1 MAEIVFTVVKQR
13 VTPITQGVVALA
25 VGLVGMLI
33 VKAGGISTGSEYFSA
48 IVAIILFTI
57 LNTVVSVANESYT
70 KYTVP
75 SYGVYLVIVAVLFLS
90 AKLFSGLSVWET
102 SNWVYRMMITSITLF
117 YVIISV
123 LVRAIRF
130 LYDMAESGM

>member
-1 MAEIVFTVVKQR
+1 M
-13 VTPITQGVVALA
+13 QGLVALV
-25 VGLVGMLI
+25 VGLIGMLVI
-33 VKAGGISTGSEYFSA
+33 KVGGITTGYEYFA
-48 IVAIILFTI
+48 ALIAIIFFTI

-75 SYGVYLVIVAVLFLS
+75 SYGIYLAVVAILFLL
-90 AKLFSGLSVWET
+90 AKVLSGLSVWEQ

-117 YVIISV
+117 YAIISV

>member
-1 MAEIVFTVVKQR
+1 M
-13 VTPITQGVVALA
+13 QGLVALV
-25 VGLVGMLI
+25 VGLIGMFVI
-33 VKAGGISTGSEYFSA
+33 KVGGITTGYEYFA
-48 IVAIILFTI
+48 ALIAIIFFTI

-75 SYGVYLVIVAVLFLS
+75 SYGIYLGVVAILFLL
-90 AKLFSGLSVWET
+90 AKVLSGLSVWEQ

-117 YVIISV
+117 YAIISV